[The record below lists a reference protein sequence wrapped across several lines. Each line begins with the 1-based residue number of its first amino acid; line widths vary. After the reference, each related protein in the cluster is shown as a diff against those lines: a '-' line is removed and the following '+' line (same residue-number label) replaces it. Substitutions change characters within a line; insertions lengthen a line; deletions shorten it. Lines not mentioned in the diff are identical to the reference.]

1 MATEKSKNVT
11 YNEVLHR
18 ASSFLE
24 KNNHSAFAAEWLMR
38 ERLNWTKTDL
48 VRNYREEM
56 PAEQVKQFN
65 KDIKKFNEGMP
76 MQHIIGHDWFYN
88 RQFKVT
94 NDTLIP
100 RPETEEWLDRV
111 LKLLPETSLDVLD
124 IGTGTGV
131 LAITEKLERPSDSVT
146 ATDLSKEALLVASQ
160 NAKDLKADVAFKQGD
175 LFAPVMNEKFDLILS
190 NPPYIGLD
198 ELNVMDQSV
207 IDHEPRLA
215 LFAEE
220 EGYSIYNRLA
230 DTIENHLNP
239 KAQVFLEIGYTQG
252 ERVSERFKKALPQ
265 ARVEIWQDFNGL
277 DRIVAIFCE

>member
-131 LAITEKLERPSDSVT
+131 LAITEKLERPADSVT

-160 NAKDLKADVAFKQGD
+160 NAKNLKADVAFKQGD

-230 DTIENHLNP
+230 DTIANHLNT
-239 KAQVFLEIGYTQG
+239 KARVFLEIGYTQG

>member
-1 MATEKSKNVT
+1 MTTEKNQTLT

-24 KNNHSAFAAEWLMR
+24 KNNHSVFAAEWLMR

-48 VRNYREEM
+48 VRNFREEM
-56 PAEQVKQFN
+56 PADQVKQFN
-65 KDIKKFNEGMP
+65 QDVKKFNDGMP
-76 MQHIIGHDWFYN
+76 MQHIVGHEWFYT

-111 LKLLPETSLDVLD
+111 LKMLPEKPLNVLD

-131 LAITEKLERPSDSVT
+131 LAITEKKERPEDFVT
-146 ATDLSKEALLVASQ
+146 ATDLSKEALQVASQ
-160 NAKDLKADVAFKQGD
+160 NAKDLQADVTFKQGD
-175 LFAPVMNEKFDLILS
+175 LFAPVENETFDVILS

-207 IDHEPRLA
+207 IDYEPKLA
-215 LFAEE
+215 LFAEDD
-220 EGYSIYNRLA
+220 GYHIYNRLA
-230 DTIENHLNP
+230 QSIANHLNP
-239 KAQVFLEIGYTQG
+239 EAQIFLEIGYTQG
-252 ERVSERFKKALPQ
+252 KRVAETFKKALPQ

-277 DRIVAIFCE
+277 DRVVAIYCE